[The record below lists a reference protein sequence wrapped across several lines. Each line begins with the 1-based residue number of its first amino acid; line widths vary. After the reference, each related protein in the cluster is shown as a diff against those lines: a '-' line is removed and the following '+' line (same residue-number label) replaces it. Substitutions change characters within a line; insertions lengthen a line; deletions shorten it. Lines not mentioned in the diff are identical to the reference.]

1 MQKIGCGSAI
11 KVNFIALALHYLCNE
26 QLKPFGKMRLF
37 FLFLGFVLLLFG
49 LYGYAIAFFIVAYI
63 LYKGTGTG
71 GGKYRGNR
79 YFWD

>member
-1 MQKIGCGSAI
+1 
-11 KVNFIALALHYLCNE
+11 
-26 QLKPFGKMRLF
+26 MRLF
-37 FLFLGFVLLLFG
+37 FLLLGFVLLLFG